1 MIWKNE
7 DKKPVYIGINTNLKG
22 SANSV
27 KFLCNA
33 WRPLITGYSI
43 EKYDHFVGITEAKP
57 MCDYKKVYLIVDKDF
72 RIIESGKIISSKI
85 NSRGMFVVTEK
96 LVLSTDK
103 KALFDY
109 YKNAAH
115 GIISWWEENKKRL
128 NQALSMILF
137 HQKMLKIEVNDN
149 HTYNSVKS
157 YQDTICEV
165 SNIIGALKDEYRI
178 VANTIKNI

>member
-7 DKKPVYIGINTNLKG
+7 DKKPVYIGINTNIKG

-33 WRPLITGYSI
+33 WRQLITGHTI

-57 MCDYKKVYLIVDKDF
+57 MCDYKKTYLIADNDYH
-72 RIIESGKIISSKI
+72 IIESGKIISSKI
-85 NSRGMFVVTEK
+85 NSKGMFVVTEK

-115 GIISWWEENKKRL
+115 GIISWWEENKKSL
-128 NQALSMILF
+128 NQA
-137 HQKMLKIEVNDN
+137 MLKVEVNDN
-149 HTYNSVKS
+149 HTYNIVKS
-157 YQDTICEV
+157 YQDTICKV
-165 SNIIGALKDEYRI
+165 SSIIGALKDEYRI

>member
-7 DKKPVYIGINTNLKG
+7 DKKLVYIGINTNLKG
-22 SANSV
+22 STNSV

-33 WRPLITGYSI
+33 WRPLINGHAI

-57 MCDYKKVYLIVDKDF
+57 MCNYKKVYLIVDNDYL
-72 RIIESGKIISSKI
+72 IIESGKIISSKI
-85 NSRGMFVVTEK
+85 NSKGMFVVTEK

-103 KALFDY
+103 KTLFDY

-115 GIISWWEENKKRL
+115 GIISWWEEIKKSI
-128 NQALSMILF
+128 NQV
-137 HQKMLKIEVNDN
+137 MLKVEVNDN

-157 YQDTICEV
+157 YQDTICKV
-165 SNIIGALKDEYRI
+165 SSIIGALKDEYRI

>member
-7 DKKPVYIGINTNLKG
+7 DKKIVYIGINTNTKG
-22 SANSV
+22 SVNST

-33 WRPLITGYSI
+33 WRPLITGYAI
-43 EKYDHFVGITEAKP
+43 EKYNHFIGITEAKP
-57 MCDYKKVYLIVDKDF
+57 ICDHKKIYLVVDNDL
-72 RIIESGKIISSKI
+72 RIIESGKIIFSKI

-115 GIISWWEENKKRL
+115 GMINFWEEYKKTL
-128 NQALSMILF
+128 NQE
-137 HQKMLKIEVNDN
+137 MLEVEVKDN
-149 HTYNSVKS
+149 YTYNSVKS
-157 YQDTICEV
+157 YQDRICKV
-165 SNIIGALKDEYRI
+165 SNIIGTLKNEYRI
-178 VANTIKNI
+178 VANTIKSL

>member
-7 DKKPVYIGINTNLKG
+7 DKKLVYIGINTNLVG
-22 SANSV
+22 STNSTN
-27 KFLCNA
+27 FLCYA

-43 EKYDHFVGITEAKP
+43 EKCDNFVGITEARP
-57 MCDYKKVYLIVDKDF
+57 MCYYKKVYLIVDKDF

-115 GIISWWEENKKRL
+115 KMIEWWEDNKKSL
-128 NQALSMILF
+128 NKSMLEVEVKDNYTFNTIKSLND
-137 HQKMLKIEVNDN
+137 KI
-149 HTYNSVKS
+149 TK
-157 YQDTICEV
+157 I
-165 SNIIGALKDEYRI
+165 SNIIGTLKNEYRI
-178 VANTIKNI
+178 VANTIKSL

>member
-7 DKKPVYIGINTNLKG
+7 DKKPVYIGINTNIKG

-27 KFLCNA
+27 KFLCNE
-33 WRPLITGYSI
+33 WRQLITGHTI
-43 EKYDHFVGITEAKP
+43 EKYDYFVGITEAKP
-57 MCDYKKVYLIVDKDF
+57 ICDYKKTYLIVDNDY

-103 KALFDY
+103 KTLFDY
-109 YKNAAH
+109 YKNAAY
-115 GIISWWEENKKRL
+115 GIISWWEESKKSL
-128 NQALSMILF
+128 NQA
-137 HQKMLKIEVNDN
+137 MLKVEVNDN
-149 HTYNSVKS
+149 HTCNSVKS

-165 SNIIGALKDEYRI
+165 SNIIGALKNEYRI
-178 VANTIKNI
+178 VANIIKSL

>member
-7 DKKPVYIGINTNLKG
+7 DKKPVYIGINTNTKG
-22 SANSV
+22 SANSI
-27 KFLCNA
+27 KLCNA
-33 WRPLITGYSI
+33 WRPLINGHAI

-57 MCDYKKVYLIVDKDF
+57 MCDYKKVYLIVDNDY

-85 NSRGMFVVTEK
+85 NSNGMFVVTEK

-128 NQALSMILF
+128 NQA
-137 HQKMLKIEVNDN
+137 MLKVEVNDN

-165 SNIIGALKDEYRI
+165 SNIIGALKNEYRI